1 MSPSKDLGTKFSC
14 WKCSTKFYDLN
25 KAVPTCPKCGAD
37 QRESPA
43 LKAPEKAKK
52 APRAAPPPKPK
63 AVEAVEP
70 ELEETE
76 PEAEEDLDEDEDA

>member
-25 KAVPTCPKCGAD
+25 KAVPTCPKCGTD

-52 APRAAPPPKPK
+52 APRAAAAPKPK
-63 AVEAVEP
+63 VVEP
-70 ELEETE
+70 AEAELEDAE
-76 PEAEEDLDEDEDA
+76 PGAEADADEEEEP

>member
-43 LKAPEKAKK
+43 LKAPEKVKK
-52 APRAAPPPKPK
+52 APRPAPVAKPK
-63 AVEAVEP
+63 VVEP
-70 ELEETE
+70 VETELEE
-76 PEAEEDLDEDEDA
+76 PEAEVDEDLEEEEDT